1 VREGAGFDKK
11 QLTDFLEK
19 RGIETRPVMAGN
31 LEEQPALR
39 LIEHR
44 TMGELPNAK
53 EIMRRAFFWGNH
65 PGVGERERAYIADT
79 LQEFLEHRCSSQGTA
94 EQSSSQR

>member
-1 VREGAGFDKK
+1 VREEAGFNRK

-44 TMGELPNAK
+44 TVGELPNAK

-65 PGVGERERAYIADT
+65 PGVGERERAYVADT
-79 LQEFLEHRCSSQGTA
+79 LEEFLEQHCSSRRATGEFLL
-94 EQSSSQR
+94 EQ